1 MEETTVT
8 TADIVKSALEGN
20 PTKLGDVFND
30 LAMQRIADA
39 VAQRKQEIAQSMF
52 EPVEDEAEEQQDDE
66 QEEQDQSE
74 ADDSQQDDE
83 VDADENTETD
93 A

>member
-8 TADIVKSALEGN
+8 TADLVKSALEGN

-52 EPVEDEAEEQQDDE
+52 DPVEDEAEE

-83 VDADENTETD
+83 VDADENTETN

>member
-8 TADIVKSALEGN
+8 TADLVKSALEGN

-39 VAQRKQEIAQSMF
+39 VAQRKQEIAQTMF
-52 EPVEDEAEEQQDDE
+52 DPVEDESDEDVTDE
-66 QEEQDQSE
+66 QDEQDE
-74 ADDSQQDDE
+74 QDNNDE
-83 VDADENTETD
+83 VDDDEDTETD

>member
-8 TADIVKSALEGN
+8 TADLVKSALEGN

-30 LAMQRIADA
+30 LAMQRVADA

-52 EPVEDEAEEQQDDE
+52 DPVEDEAEE

-83 VDADENTETD
+83 VDADEDTETD